1 VSAHVATTDLEFLSK
16 LIEAG
21 RVRPHIDRRYPF
33 ADIPAAITY
42 LEQGHAKGKVVV
54 GAP

>member
-1 VSAHVATTDLEFLSK
+1 LSE

-21 RVRPHIDRRYPF
+21 TVRPAIDRRYPLIE
-33 ADIPAAITY
+33 IPAAISY

-54 GAP
+54 WVA